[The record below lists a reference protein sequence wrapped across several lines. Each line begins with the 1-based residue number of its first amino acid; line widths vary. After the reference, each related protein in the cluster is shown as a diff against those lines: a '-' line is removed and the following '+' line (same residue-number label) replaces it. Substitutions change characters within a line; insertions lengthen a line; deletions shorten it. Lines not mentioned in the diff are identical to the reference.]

1 MDLTSGLLLFFLG
14 MGVSVAVFA
23 VIIYAMKKEA
33 EKKDDI

>member
-1 MDLTSGLLLFFLG
+1 MDLTSGLLLLAIG
-14 MGVSVAVFA
+14 IPISVVVMF